1 MKALGAHG
9 PCPEHRHSFVNVS
22 SVACGD
28 KDPQAAC
35 DDPGPNAVGALAGD
49 MDGAVAGDVVG
60 GGGLDCEAAWSDAGQ
75 EN

>member
-9 PCPEHRHSFVNVS
+9 PCPEHRRSFVNVS

-28 KDPQAAC
+28 TGPQALCDGLA
-35 DDPGPNAVGALAGD
+35 DDPGGSPGQ
-49 MDGAVAGDVVG
+49 
-60 GGGLDCEAAWSDAGQ
+60 ESAWSNAGP